1 MKLLSLGANKESFH
15 TVHFK
20 EGVNIIVGK
29 QAAPRKENSEDTYNG
44 VGKSMIL
51 HLIHFCLGSNKIP
64 SFEKQI
70 PDWEFTLRFENNGQ
84 QYYCRRMTSNQNS
97 IDFSGEKLSLN
108 KAREKLLEI
117 GFDLKD
123 TPANMT
129 WTTLFSRFVRRYRS
143 CYASFDGF
151 VPKETPYSK
160 LLNNCYLLGLDTELI
175 IKKKELKDKKVA
187 TGHTEKA
194 LKTDPVFKKYYLG
207 KTDAEL
213 EKSDLEYQIKILKE
227 EISRFKISSNY
238 HELEL
243 EADEK
248 SRQKKKLENKRVLVN
263 NYIKNIEESEAET
276 EKITAEKVID
286 VYKAAQVEIPQMIRK
301 TLDEVNSFHNE
312 LMASRNIR
320 LKRELSRQKSELK
333 TIDEHLAE
341 LGEEMDKL
349 LSYLDSHGALEE
361 YTVLTKRLSSLED
374 ELARIETYQ
383 KMLKAYKDMK
393 LNIKKETVEQD
404 EDTELYLE
412 DTKEYLDKIKND
424 FWKYAKQ
431 FYPKKKSGLLIRN
444 NSKDNTVRYNV
455 EARIEDDSSDGVN
468 EVRIFCFDWLILNT
482 TKSNMRFM
490 AHDSRIFANMDPRQ
504 RKVLFKIVN
513 EVCKDSEFQY
523 ICSVN
528 QDTLDSVKGLM
539 EDNEYKEMIADN
551 IILELN
557 DDAPESKLL
566 GIQIDIDLEDK
577 DKSSVDMK

>member
-1 MKLLSLGANKESFH
+1 
-15 TVHFK
+15 
-20 EGVNIIVGK
+20 
-29 QAAPRKENSEDTYNG
+29 
-44 VGKSMIL
+44 
-51 HLIHFCLGSNKIP
+51 
-64 SFEKQI
+64 
-70 PDWEFTLRFENNGQ
+70 
-84 QYYCRRMTSNQNS
+84 
-97 IDFSGEKLSLN
+97 
-108 KAREKLLEI
+108 
-117 GFDLKD
+117 
-123 TPANMT
+123 
-129 WTTLFSRFVRRYRS
+129 
-143 CYASFDGF
+143 
-151 VPKETPYSK
+151 
-160 LLNNCYLLGLDTELI
+160 
-175 IKKKELKDKKVA
+175 
-187 TGHTEKA
+187 
-194 LKTDPVFKKYYLG
+194 
-207 KTDAEL
+207 
-213 EKSDLEYQIKILKE
+213 
-227 EISRFKISSNY
+227 
-238 HELEL
+238 
-243 EADEK
+243 
-248 SRQKKKLENKRVLVN
+248 
-263 NYIKNIEESEAET
+263 
-276 EKITAEKVID
+276 
-286 VYKAAQVEIPQMIRK
+286 
-301 TLDEVNSFHNE
+301 
-312 LMASRNIR
+312 
-320 LKRELSRQKSELK
+320 
-333 TIDEHLAE
+333 
-341 LGEEMDKL
+341 MDKL

-393 LNIKKETVEQD
+393 LNIKKEMVEQD